1 MADGSGLRAA
11 AIRPL
16 REISDGFDRCL
27 ETGATGLG
35 RMFLGLLAGWWVY
48 VPLHELL
55 HAGACLAAGGS
66 VETLEISRWYG
77 GDLLAAWIPFVV
89 AGSEYAG
96 RLSGFDTGGCDLVY
110 LVTVLGPFVLTLFPG
125 VWLLRLAG
133 RRGAAGWFG
142 FSLPFA
148 LAPFLSLTGDAYE
161 IGSILVTRLPAWQ
174 TWQDTLRG
182 DDVGL
187 KIEQLGALE
196 SAPWSGFLL
205 SLSLGIAWACAT
217 FAAGWWTARILPTP
231 ADPPK
236 A

>member
-1 MADGSGLRAA
+1 M
-11 AIRPL
+11 RPL
-16 REISDGFDRCL
+16 QEISGGFDRCL
-27 ETGATGLG
+27 ETGVGGLV
-35 RMFLGLLAGWWVY
+35 RIFLGLLVGWWVY

-55 HAGACLAAGGS
+55 HAGACLAAGGT
-66 VETLEISRWYG
+66 VETLEISRWFG
-77 GDLLAAWIPFVV
+77 GDLFAAWIPFVV

-110 LVTVLGPFVLTLFPG
+110 LLTVLGPFVLTLFPG
-125 VWLLRLAG
+125 VWLLLSAG

-174 TWQDTLRG
+174 AWKETLRG

-187 KIEQLGALE
+187 MIEQLGALE

-205 SLSLGIAWACAT
+205 SLLVGIVWAVAT
-217 FAAGWWTARILPTP
+217 FAAGWLMARILPTP
-231 ADPPK
+231 TDPSK

>member
-1 MADGSGLRAA
+1 MAESSK
-11 AIRPL
+11 IRTLLAEPW
-16 REISDGFDRCL
+16 REISAGFDRCL
-27 ETGATGLG
+27 EAGGRGLALL
-35 RMFLGLLAGWWVY
+35 FLGLLGGWWVY

-55 HAGACLAAGGS
+55 HAGACLAGGGT

-110 LVTVLGPFVLTLFPG
+110 LLTVLGPFVLTLFPG
-125 VWLLRLAG
+125 VWLLLAAG
-133 RRGAAGWFG
+133 RRGAAVWYG

-174 TWQDTLRG
+174 SWKDTLRG

-187 KIEQLGALE
+187 MLEQLGALD
-196 SAPWSGFLL
+196 SAPWSGFAL
-205 SLSLGIAWACAT
+205 SLLVGILWAFAT
-217 FAAGWWTARILPTP
+217 FGAGWLMARALPVP
-231 ADPPK
+231 AGPE